1 MGELMMDLPM
11 RSGAS
16 PRKPTSP
23 NIKIEQQ
30 DSPLHTVNEKS
41 RTMDAVS
48 QTVEAQ
54 YLPDAI
60 EIFKLESG
68 GVRADASLLTDTDT
82 DDEVEDE
89 HQKGD
94 SGH

>member
-1 MGELMMDLPM
+1 MGELKMDLPI
-11 RSGAS
+11 RPGAA

-23 NIKIEQQ
+23 NIKLEQQ
-30 DSPLHTVNEKS
+30 DIPHHTVNEKS
-41 RTMDAVS
+41 PAMDAVS
-48 QTVEAQ
+48 QPVEAQ

-68 GVRADASLLTDTDT
+68 GVRADASRLTDTDT

>member
-1 MGELMMDLPM
+1 MGELMMELPM
-11 RSGAS
+11 RAGAS
-16 PRKPTSP
+16 HRKPTSP

-30 DSPLHTVNEKS
+30 DSPLHTVNEKLP
-41 RTMDAVS
+41 TMDAVS
-48 QTVEAQ
+48 QPVEAQ

-68 GVRADASLLTDTDT
+68 GVRANAFRLTDTGT
-82 DDEVEDE
+82 DDEVEVE